1 MLKLYHNDMSSCAQK
16 VRITLAEKGLP
27 WEGFHLSLRKGEA
40 RTEEYKKLNPNGVVP
55 TLITENGTVIIESTV
70 ILEYLDDAY
79 PDIPLKPDDPIAR
92 AGMRLWTKKLDE
104 GIHVNLATVSNAV
117 AFRYQH
123 IEGRSQEEL
132 QAYFNGIPDP
142 ERRAR
147 TIDLVSHGTDS
158 KYFGPAIHR
167 FDTLFAEMDAAL
179 EQGTWL
185 TGSQYSLADIAY
197 MPYLTRF
204 DHLNLLGMLEKQ
216 PNLMNWY
223 QRVTQLEGYREG
235 IGKWLNDKYLK
246 LMSEKGTEAWPRVKR
261 LLSSH

>member
-92 AGMRLWTKKLDE
+92 ARMRLWTKKLDE

-147 TIDLVSHGTDS
+147 TIDLVSHGTNS
-158 KYFGPAIHR
+158 KYFGPAIHC

-179 EQGTWL
+179 EQG
-185 TGSQYSLADIAY
+185 Y
-197 MPYLTRF
+197 MA
-204 DHLNLLGMLEKQ
+204 N
-216 PNLMNWY
+216 
-223 QRVTQLEGYREG
+223 RVTILPSRHCIYALPYALRSPWPLGHPKSPSPFETLVSSRHRFTSPTPLGLE
-235 IGKWLNDKYLK
+235 IG
-246 LMSEKGTEAWPRVKR
+246 LMTRICPLWPRRAQKPRPV
-261 LLSSH
+261 

>member
-27 WEGFHLSLRKGEA
+27 WEGFHLSLRKGET

-92 AGMRLWTKKLDE
+92 ARMRLWTKKLDE

-147 TIDLVSHGTDS
+147 TIDLVSLGTDS
-158 KYFGPAIHR
+158 RYFGPAIHR
-167 FDTLFAEMDAAL
+167 FDTLFAEMDSAL

-204 DHLNLLGMLEKQ
+204 DHLGLLGILNHR
-216 PNLMNWY
+216 PHLRRWY
-223 QRVTQLEGYREG
+223 RRVTDLPAYAAG
-235 IGKWLNDKYLK
+235 IGDWLNDTYLS
-246 LMSEKGTEAWPRVKR
+246 LMAEKGAEAWPSVKVI
-261 LLSSH
+261 LAGG

>member
-1 MLKLYHNDMSSCAQK
+1 M
-16 VRITLAEKGLP
+16 RITLAEKGLP

-79 PDIPLKPDDPIAR
+79 PDIPLKPDDPHCPRTNAV
-92 AGMRLWTKKLDE
+92 MDKKLDE
-104 GIHVNLATVSNAV
+104 GIHVNLATVSNAGGISIPTHRR
-117 AFRYQH
+117 AISR
-123 IEGRSQEEL
+123 GAAGLL
-132 QAYFNGIPDP
+132 QCYPDP

-147 TIDLVSHGTDS
+147 TIDLVSHGTNS
-158 KYFGPAIHR
+158 KYFGPAIHC

-204 DHLNLLGMLEKQ
+204 DHLGLLGI
-216 PNLMNWY
+216 PNHRPHLRHWY
-223 QRVTQLEGYREG
+223 RRSPISLLRR
-235 IGKWLNDKYLK
+235 WD
-246 LMSEKGTEAWPRVKR
+246 WR
-261 LLSSH
+261 LA